1 MCKFH
6 KVDKDG
12 WFVFD
17 LGDGFSVSY
26 DPVKDKIDESE
37 WMSPLQHYGPNED
50 EVYWN
55 ENTTSFL
62 EELLHDCQ
70 QAFAKLCFEWEAA
83 CSWPQK
89 A

>member
-1 MCKFH
+1 MLN
-6 KVDKDG
+6 KVENG

-17 LGDGFSVSY
+17 LGDGFSVKY
-26 DPVKDKIDESE
+26 DPVQDKIDESE

-55 ENTTSFL
+55 ESTADFL
-62 EELLHDCQ
+62 QELLEDCQ
-70 QAFAKLCFEWEAA
+70 KSFAKFCFQWNAA
-83 CSWPQK
+83 CPWPQK